1 MPAPRLRAHGAHPLS
16 TGTEIDV
23 STLAGIGRS
32 TRRDPRDA
40 GLEAVRAACAPLG
53 DRAPHL
59 LLVFAASG
67 YDPAGLFEGI
77 RSAAPGCRVS
87 GCSGEGIITPGH
99 SDEGERVVGV
109 MAVWSDSLRFDPL
122 LARNYSA
129 DAAAAGAE
137 LARQARAVGRE
148 DAFALLLFPDGLKG
162 NCASLLGALLP
173 ALPPNIRVA
182 GGASGD
188 ALTFVQ
194 TWQYLD
200 GEAATDAVS
209 ALLVSGAGEL
219 DIEVSHGCMPIGL
232 ERHVT
237 SAADG
242 WVREIDGE
250 PAWTVFRQYLDGAP
264 EDLNTEGSI
273 HLSVGEHVPTG
284 PGGGDKSFVIRT
296 PMALDKATGALF
308 FPGGGIAEGGAMR
321 LTRRDP
327 MRVCTSARECAELIA
342 ARHADRSP
350 VLVLQFDCAG
360 RGKQLFGSRTAESI
374 VTPLQEVLGPRTP
387 WLGFHTYGEIA
398 PIGDRTYYHNFTVA
412 LCALYEKPATA

>member
-1 MPAPRLRAHGAHPLS
+1 M
-16 TGTEIDV
+16 

-32 TRRDPRDA
+32 TRRDPREA
-40 GLEAVRAACAPLG
+40 GLEAAKAARLPLG
-53 DRAPHL
+53 ERLPHL

-67 YDPAGLFEGI
+67 YEPGELFAGLQE
-77 RSAAPGCRVS
+77 AAPGCRIS
-87 GCSGEGIITPGH
+87 GCSGEGIITPGA

-109 MAVWSDSLRFDPL
+109 MAVWSDAMRFDPV
-122 LARNYSA
+122 LARNYSS
-129 DAAAAGAE
+129 DPAAAGAE
-137 LARQARAVGRE
+137 LARQVRALGRD

-162 NCASLLGALLP
+162 NCATLLGSLLP
-173 ALPPNIRVA
+173 ALPAGVRVA

-188 ALTFVQ
+188 ALTFER

-200 GEAATDAVS
+200 GEVATDAV
-209 ALLVSGAGEL
+209 AGLLVSGSGTL

-273 HLSVGEHVPTG
+273 HLSVGEHVPVGAGSRDT
-284 PGGGDKSFVIRT
+284 SFVIRT

-327 MRVCTSARECAELIA
+327 LRVRTSARECAEQIA
-342 ARHADRSP
+342 ARHAGRSP
-350 VLVLQFDCAG
+350 ALVLQFDCAG
-360 RGKQLFGSRTAESI
+360 RGKQLFGSRTAEAI
-374 VTPLQEVLGPRTP
+374 VQPLQDVFGTHTP

-398 PIGDRTYYHNFTVA
+398 PIGDSTYYHNFTVA
-412 LCALYEKPATA
+412 LCALYERTADGA

>member
-1 MPAPRLRAHGAHPLS
+1 M
-16 TGTEIDV
+16 

-32 TRRDPRDA
+32 TRRDPREA
-40 GLEAVRAACAPLG
+40 GLEAVRASCAPLG
-53 DRAPHL
+53 NRAPHL

-67 YDPAGLFEGI
+67 YDPAELFAGI
-77 RSAAPGCRVS
+77 RSAAPDCTIS

-109 MAVWSDSLRFDPL
+109 MAIWSDAMRFDPL

-129 DAAAAGAE
+129 DPGAAGAE
-137 LARQARAVGRE
+137 LARQVRALGRE
-148 DAFALLLFPDGLKG
+148 DAFALLLFPDGLRG
-162 NCASLLGALLP
+162 NCASLLATLLP
-173 ALPPNIRVA
+173 ALPPGVRVA

-188 ALTFVQ
+188 ALTFER

-200 GEAATDAVS
+200 GEATTDAVS

-237 SAADG
+237 SASDG

-273 HLSVGEHVPTG
+273 HLSVGEHVPVG
-284 PGGGDKSFVIRT
+284 PDGKDTSFVIRT

-327 MRVCTSARECAELIA
+327 MRVCTSARECAEHIA
-342 ARHADRSP
+342 ARHAGHP
-350 VLVLQFDCAG
+350 PALVLQFDCAG

-374 VTPLQEVLGPRTP
+374 VQPLQEVLGTDTP
-387 WLGFHTYGEIA
+387 WLGFHTYGKIA
-398 PIGDRTYYHNFTVA
+398 PIGGRTYYHNFTVA
-412 LCALYEKPATA
+412 LCALYEKSAKA